1 MEYGED
7 DLETLINW
15 YGAVQKGEFPGDEE
29 QVSTVD
35 PIINPGETREEY
47 KNFKK
52 LVKLEQSKFKK
63 DKQKAVKLVERQ
75 LNNIRKHNNASRD
88 KRRTAKLEEE
98 LKDLNAK
105 DMMLSDIYTVV
116 CKPENSFWMPNV
128 KKLVL
133 LALLSPVGNAVVERL
148 FSLMNIT
155 KTLLR
160 NCLGDKN
167 LDILLRLNKEAP
179 EAWTNEEKDDL
190 VELWIARKR
199 NKEQKFRWKL

>member
-1 MEYGED
+1 MSRKKERERERERGE
-7 DLETLINW
+7 
-15 YGAVQKGEFPGDEE
+15 
-29 QVSTVD
+29 
-35 PIINPGETREEY
+35 
-47 KNFKK
+47 KNAIYSGH
-52 LVKLEQSKFKK
+52 LRLCQQPRAAHALRS
-63 DKQKAVKLVERQ
+63 DQLVERQ